1 MHLMS
6 LLNLITEANYSHL
19 KDELEDFLEDCVKNI
34 LSPDTCKQTKLL
46 ENDISSKQSAII
58 TAVTEAIN
66 WAEEARKHGLH
77 KVC

>member
-34 LSPDTCKQTKLL
+34 LSPDTCKQTKLM
-46 ENDISSKQSAII
+46 ENDISSK
-58 TAVTEAIN
+58 
-66 WAEEARKHGLH
+66 
-77 KVC
+77 